1 MVLIQASDYSGTVRW
16 LLVCLSISS
25 PSTVPG
31 GHQSHGCS
39 AVLLELHTHQDR
51 GTLPLCS
58 WLPWCGGPGHSTGN
72 TDSYNEIFLHYGEF
86 QKSSQFWEF
95 HRWLFIIL
103 YMRIVKEETF
113 LSSFTNSK
121 FSGCSS
127 ENYMNKRQINKKYK
141 EKFINTF
148 FTHPG

>member
-1 MVLIQASDYSGTVRW
+1 
-16 LLVCLSISS
+16 
-25 PSTVPG
+25 
-31 GHQSHGCS
+31 
-39 AVLLELHTHQDR
+39 
-51 GTLPLCS
+51 
-58 WLPWCGGPGHSTGN
+58 
-72 TDSYNEIFLHYGEF
+72 
-86 QKSSQFWEF
+86 
-95 HRWLFIIL
+95 
-103 YMRIVKEETF
+103 MRIVKEETF